1 MVFLALAAL
10 MRASLSEIPHET
22 WSCRNQ
28 VEVWCAADGCAAA
41 RPEEFTPLHVT
52 TDAAGGFSVCA
63 YTGCWEGKG
72 PPLRKDGRILWTA
85 DGAAFST
92 SADGGMSADVT
103 LLILEKDGV
112 GFVRVAGL
120 ATPILCERT
129 RPDLA
134 GEGEEGR

>member
-1 MVFLALAAL
+1 MLFLALTAL
-10 MRASLSEIPHET
+10 LRASISEIPHET

-28 VEVWCAADGCAAA
+28 VEVWCTADGCAAA
-41 RPEEFTPLHVT
+41 RPEEFTPMHIT
-52 TDAAGGFSVCA
+52 ADAAAGFSACA

-72 PPLRKDGRILWTA
+72 PPLSKDGRLLWTA
-85 DGAAFST
+85 DEAAFST
-92 SADGGMSADVT
+92 RPDGGMTADVT

-129 RPDLA
+129 GPDLN
-134 GEGEEGR
+134 GGGEEGR